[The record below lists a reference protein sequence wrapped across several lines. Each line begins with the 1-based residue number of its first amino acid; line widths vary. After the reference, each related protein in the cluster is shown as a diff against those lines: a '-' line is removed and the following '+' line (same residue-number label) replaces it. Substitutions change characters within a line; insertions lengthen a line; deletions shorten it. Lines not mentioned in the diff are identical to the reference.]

1 MNAGEPR
8 PCGSGSV
15 CAVIVTYRSG
25 SGVVPTVRSVEP
37 QVGRVV
43 IVDNGSDNGTV
54 RVLEDLARESGGKA
68 ELIRNGSNLGVGAAL
83 NQGCRRAVS
92 LGFGWV
98 LLMDQ
103 DSVAAPEMVAS
114 LLNAWET
121 HPDRETVSIMAPRY
135 EAGEGV
141 EARCY
146 SFRGIWPKVRD
157 FGPGVACLEPTEAIT
172 SGSLVRT
179 DTFGRIGYFSEEL
192 FIDFV
197 DTEFC
202 LRLAGAGLRIV
213 VPRDAFLQHSLGKAC
228 KINILGR
235 TLVTLNHPPMRRY
248 YISRNRL
255 HLMKTYFSRFPSF
268 FLFHLREASIDL
280 VRVFLF
286 EEDRWEKTKYSLR
299 GIRDGIRGKLGPAR
313 PNEESGRDDD
323 SDRSVDKSKRQKRK

>member
-1 MNAGEPR
+1 MNAGETR

-25 SGVVPTVRSVEP
+25 SEVVPTYQSVEP
-37 QVGRVV
+37 QVGRVI
-43 IVDNGSDNGTV
+43 IVDNGSDIATV
-54 RVLEDLARESGGKA
+54 RVLEDLTRESDGKT
-68 ELIRNGSNLGVGAAL
+68 ELIRNRSNLGVGAAL
-83 NQGCRRAVS
+83 NQGCRHAVS
-92 LGFGWV
+92 LGFDWV

-103 DSVAAPEMVAS
+103 DSVAAPAMVAS

-121 HPDRETVSIMAPRY
+121 HPDREKVSIMAPRY

-141 EARCY
+141 EARYY
-146 SFRGIWPKVRD
+146 SFRGLWPKHRN
-157 FGPGVACLEPTEAIT
+157 FGPGIEYLEPTEAIT

-202 LRLAGAGLRIV
+202 LRLAGAGFRIV
-213 VPRDAFLQHSLGKAC
+213 VPRNAFLQHSLGKASI
-228 KINILGR
+228 INILGR
-235 TLVTLNHPPMRRY
+235 TLLTLNHPPMRRY

-268 FLFHLREASIDL
+268 FLFHLREAFIDL
-280 VRVFLF
+280 VRVILF

-299 GIRDGIRGKLGPAR
+299 GIRDGICGRLGPAKPER
-313 PNEESGRDDD
+313 GIRDA
-323 SDRSVDKSKRQKRK
+323 